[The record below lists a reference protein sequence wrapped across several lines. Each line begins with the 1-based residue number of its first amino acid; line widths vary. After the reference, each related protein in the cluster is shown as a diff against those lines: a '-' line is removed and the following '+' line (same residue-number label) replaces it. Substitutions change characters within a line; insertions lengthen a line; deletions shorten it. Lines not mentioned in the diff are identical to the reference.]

1 MSTSKDRDSERY
13 EVRVKGHLDPRWAA
27 WFDGMTLTNESEGTT
42 DIHGPVV
49 DQAAL
54 HGLLQKLQDVGL
66 TLVSVT
72 QIERDRPGLP
82 TPDRNVLSRVVP
94 PTLSHPTVASA

>member
-82 TPDRNVLSRVVP
+82 DTLITARTPPPSNDIRN
-94 PTLSHPTVASA
+94 